1 MTQRHSNP
9 GAEPNAIASFE
20 ENDAQRVPLF
30 TFIQAVLT
38 ALAVILLLASL
49 SAHGESYNFH
59 SYGKPE
65 GLENLDLY
73 SLLQDQSGQL
83 WMGTQ
88 NGLYRFDGA
97 HITRVKS
104 FEGNEVPQIT
114 AISEDSAARLWI
126 TSFHQV
132 RYRDAAGMQDPHL
145 PYFGAEKSTTT
156 ALASFP
162 EDRDQVFLLAD
173 QTLYRI
179 VTRDG
184 GATWQEQRVLKPEV
198 VREHPE
204 LTSLES
210 LAAVGGQHGEP
221 GSRTLWMACGK
232 KLCEISP
239 DNGTVQVWG
248 AHDGIPE
255 DDWKLVVRDHAG
267 NLWVRSTQHLARLPR
282 GSAHFIP
289 VEEGLTPK
297 LLDLRQPSMA
307 EDPQGRMLI
316 NLNDGIAR
324 REGENWHV
332 FGTVNG
338 LPPHIASHLLFDRQG
353 SFWFSVDGH
362 GVRRWLGYDN
372 WQSWSARDGLTVGSV
387 WAMDE
392 DARGAMWVPGELGV
406 QGLSSPLG
414 TWRPL
419 DPSRSLRQAQG
430 VLVDRRGHIWVALAT
445 GLLMDYDPVTHLGR
459 QVAKTEGLSALLEDK
474 RGTIWVGGTKAL
486 FHLDEA
492 THYSRLD
499 GDWQGKPLALGG
511 ISEIKTAPDG
521 LLYFGGEKGLFVLN
535 PADSQGAQPVKLPAG
550 IRLPTISPMA
560 VAPDGTLWIEGDASP
575 LIHLRIH
582 GTTAELIERVGVPTV
597 SSLAVWQLSIDHRG
611 WLWVGTDRGMDVYDG
626 KRWVGLSTED
636 GLIYDDLDSDS
647 FHEARDGSIWMGT
660 TGGLS
665 RLMRPEEIFRQ
676 EPLMLNLDGA
686 RMGAMMI
693 QLKGNTKVA
702 WKNRGALT
710 LDLGI
715 SNPSR
720 ANVVSYRYRME
731 GLESDWQETDERQ
744 IHFSGLPPGKYRLA
758 VIAVDGRR
766 HQQSAPVYIEFR
778 LMPPWWRTGWF
789 LSGVAILL
797 ACLAGLVSWWRV
809 SALIAQQQH
818 LEDLVKE
825 RTHQLELEKK
835 ELIEARL
842 ALVEQA
848 SRDGLTGLLNRS
860 AIFDVLTA
868 EIIYA
873 TEKETPLAIVLADL
887 DHFKRINDTYGHQI
901 GDAVLRECARR
912 FGLATRPTDYI
923 GRYGGEELLLVMPG
937 LSQENSMERLE
948 NLRATIAHE
957 MFDCEGIGLPVTCSF
972 GVAWVDDQIRTLK
985 PLIALADQALYT
997 AKTRGRNRVETI
1009 ATASTGLFFP
1019 DGSGPLLTLEQ

>member
-1 MTQRHSNP
+1 MTQRHPHS
-9 GAEPNAIASFE
+9 GAEPQALQSFPE
-20 ENDAQRVPLF
+20 SDAQRAPLF

-38 ALAVILLLASL
+38 ALAVILLLLSL
-49 SAHGESYNFH
+49 PAHGESYTFH
-59 SYGKPE
+59 AYDKPE

-73 SLLQDQSGQL
+73 SLIQDQSGQL

-104 FEGNEVPQIT
+104 FEGSEVPQIT
-114 AISEDSAARLWI
+114 AVTEDSSARLWI

-132 RYRDAAGMQDPHL
+132 RYRDASGMHDPKL
-145 PYFGAEKSTTT
+145 PGFGADKSTST
-156 ALASFP
+156 ALATFP
-162 EDRDQVFLLAD
+162 EDRNQVFLLAD
-173 QTLYRI
+173 QTLFRI
-179 VTRDG
+179 TTPDS
-184 GATWQEQRVLKPEV
+184 GATWQEERVLSPQLLQQ
-198 VREHPE
+198 HPE

-210 LAAVGGQHGEP
+210 LAAFGGHRGEP

-232 KLCEISP
+232 KLCELSP
-239 DNGTVQVWG
+239 DNGSVQVWG
-248 AHDGIPE
+248 SKEGIPE
-255 DDWKLVVRDHAG
+255 DDWKLVIRDREG
-267 NLWVRSTQHLARLPR
+267 NLWARSTQHLARLPR
-282 GSAHFIP
+282 GSAHFLP
-289 VEEGLTPK
+289 VEEGLTAK
-297 LLDLRQPSMA
+297 LLDLRQPSLA

-316 NLNDGIAR
+316 NLTDGIAR
-324 REGENWHV
+324 REGDAWHV
-332 FGTVNG
+332 FGNANG
-338 LPPHIASHLLFDRQG
+338 LPPHIASHFLFDQQG

-372 WQSWSARDGLTVGSV
+372 WQSWTARDGFNVGTV
-387 WAMDE
+387 WALDQ
-392 DARGAMWVPGELGV
+392 DRNGTMWATGELGV
-406 QGLSSPLG
+406 QGLASPTA

-419 DPSRSLRQAQG
+419 DPSRSLRQAQA

-445 GLLMDYDPVTHLGR
+445 GLLLDYDTVTHLGR
-459 QVAKTEGLSALLEDK
+459 EVARTEGLSALLQDSA
-474 RGTIWVGGTKAL
+474 GNIWVGGNKQL
-486 FHLDEA
+486 YHLDES
-492 THYSRLD
+492 TRYTRLEKE
-499 GDWQGKPLALGG
+499 WQGKPLNIGG
-511 ISEIKTAPDG
+511 ISEIKSAPNG
-521 LLYFGGEKGLFVLN
+521 LVYFSGEKGLFQVD
-535 PADSQGAQPVKLPAG
+535 PSGSQGVQQIQLPAG
-550 IRLPTISPMA
+550 IHLPTLTPMA
-560 VAPDGTLWIEGDASP
+560 VGKDGTIWTEGEATP
-575 LIHLRIH
+575 LLHLRVH
-582 GTTAELIERVGVPTV
+582 GTTADLIERFGVPTI
-597 SSLAVWQLSIDHRG
+597 SSLAVWQLSVDHRG
-611 WLWVGTDRGMDVYDG
+611 WLWVGTDRGIDVFDG
-626 KRWVGLSTED
+626 QRWVGLSTED
-636 GLIYDDLDSDS
+636 GLVYDDLDSDS
-647 FHEARDGSIWMGT
+647 FHEARDGSIWLGT

-665 RLMRPEEIFRQ
+665 RLVRPEEIFRND
-676 EPLMLNLDGA
+676 PLAVRIDGV
-686 RMGAMMI
+686 RMGSTSLE
-693 QLKGNTKVA
+693 LKSVTKVA
-702 WKNRGALT
+702 WNNRGALS

-731 GLESDWQETDERQ
+731 GLENEWQDTNERQ
-744 IHFSGLPPGKYRLA
+744 IHFSGLPPGRYRLA
-758 VIAVDGRR
+758 VMAVDSQR
-766 HQQSAPVYIEFR
+766 HQQSAPVYVQFR

-797 ACLAGLVSWWRV
+797 ACLVGLASWWRV
-809 SALIAQQQH
+809 GALIAQQQH
-818 LEDLVKE
+818 LEELVRE

-868 EIIYA
+868 EIMYA
-873 TEKETPLAIVLADL
+873 TEKNTPLAIVLADL

-937 LSQENSMERLE
+937 LSPENSMERLE

-972 GVAWVDDQIRTLK
+972 GVAWVDDNIRSIK
-985 PLIALADQALYT
+985 PLIAIADQALYT
-997 AKTRGRNRVETI
+997 AKTRGRNRVETF

-1019 DGSGPLLTLEQ
+1019 DGSGPLLALEQ

>member
-1 MTQRHSNP
+1 MTQRHPQS
-9 GAEPNAIASFE
+9 GAEPQALQSFPE
-20 ENDAQRVPLF
+20 SDVQRVPLF
-30 TFIQAVLT
+30 RFIQAVLT
-38 ALAVILLLASL
+38 ALAVILLLLSL

-73 SLLQDQSGQL
+73 SLVQDQSGQL

-97 HITRVKS
+97 RISRVKS
-104 FEGNEVPQIT
+104 FEGSEVPQIT
-114 AISEDSAARLWI
+114 AVGEDSSARLWF
-126 TSFHQV
+126 TSYHQV
-132 RYRDAAGMQDPHL
+132 RYRDASGVHDPKL
-145 PYFGAEKSTTT
+145 PGFGAHKSTAT

-162 EDRDQVFLLAD
+162 EDRSQLFLLAD
-173 QTLYRI
+173 QALFKLS
-179 VTRDG
+179 TRDAG
-184 GATWQEQRVLKPEV
+184 GTWQEDRILTAQQLQD
-198 VREHPE
+198 HPE
-204 LTSLES
+204 LADLES

-221 GSRTLWMACGK
+221 GSRTLWMACAK

-239 DNGTVQVWG
+239 DNGAVQIWG
-248 AHDGIPE
+248 AREGIPA
-255 DDWKLVVRDHAG
+255 DDWKLVVRDRAG
-267 NLWVRSTQHLARLPR
+267 NLWARSTQHLARLPR
-282 GSAHFIP
+282 GSAHFVL

-316 NLNDGIAR
+316 NLTDGIAR

-332 FGTVNG
+332 FGVANG
-338 LPPHIASHLLFDRQG
+338 LPPHIASQFLFDRQG
-353 SFWFSVDGH
+353 SFWFAVDGH

-372 WQSWSARDGLTVGSV
+372 WQSWTARDGFNVGTVWGLDQDHNGTL
-387 WAMDE
+387 WA
-392 DARGAMWVPGELGV
+392 PGELGV
-406 QGLSSPLG
+406 QGLSSPTS

-419 DPSRSLRQAQG
+419 DPSRSLRQAQ
-430 VLVDRRGHIWVALAT
+430 VVMVDLRGHIWVALAT
-445 GLLMDYDPVTHLGR
+445 GLLLDYDTVTHLGR
-459 QVAKTEGLSALLEDK
+459 VVAKTEGLSALLQDS
-474 RGTIWVGGTKAL
+474 RGTIWVGANQHL
-486 FHLDEA
+486 YHLDES
-492 THYSRLD
+492 TRYSVLEK
-499 GDWQGKPLALGG
+499 DWQGKPLLIGG
-511 ISEIKTAPDG
+511 VSEIKSAPSG
-521 LLYFGGEKGLFVLN
+521 LLYFSGEQGLFQLD
-535 PADSQGAQPVKLPAG
+535 PTGTQGIQQIKLPPG
-550 IRLPTISPMA
+550 IRLPTLTPMA
-560 VAPDGTLWIEGDASP
+560 IGRDGTVWTQGEASP
-575 LIHLRIH
+575 LLHFRIH
-582 GTTAELIERVGVPTV
+582 GTTADLIERVGVPTV

-611 WLWVGTDRGMDVYDG
+611 WLWVGTDRGLDVFDG
-626 KRWVGLSTED
+626 QRWVGLSTED
-636 GLIYDDLDSDS
+636 GLVYDDLDSDS
-647 FHEARDGSIWMGT
+647 FHEASDGSIWVGT
-660 TGGLS
+660 TGGVS
-665 RLMRPEEIFRQ
+665 RLVHPEEIFQQ
-676 EPLMLNLDGA
+676 EPLTVSIDGA
-686 RMGAMMI
+686 HMGSAVI
-693 QLKGNTKVA
+693 ELKGRTKVA
-702 WKNRGALT
+702 WKNRGALS

-731 GLESDWQETDERQ
+731 GLENEWQDTDERQ
-744 IHFSGLPPGKYRLA
+744 IHFSGLPPGRYRLA
-758 VIAVDGRR
+758 VLAVDSRR
-766 HQQSAPVYIEFR
+766 HQQSAPVYVEFR

-797 ACLAGLVSWWRV
+797 ACLVGLASWLRV

-818 LEDLVKE
+818 LEELVRE

-873 TEKETPLAIVLADL
+873 TEKNTPLAIVLADL

-937 LSQENSMERLE
+937 LSQDNSMERLE

-972 GVAWVDDQIRTLK
+972 GVAWVDEHIRSIK
-985 PLIALADQALYT
+985 PLIAMADQALYT

-1019 DGSGPLLTLEQ
+1019 DGSGPLLAMEQ